1 MYRWKVTAFFVF
13 SSLFWTVSMGSA
25 GLTWFLLN
33 WALNPQKTVKREQED
48 VKEEPSDL
56 VKDEPEDNGSSSGSV
71 KVKEEEPESSL
82 LRTYPPERDDSGLGS
97 GIASAEA
104 RGVQRRRSHLAEQ
117 GD

>member
-33 WALNPQKTVKREQED
+33 WALNSQKTVKREQEE
-48 VKEEPSDL
+48 VKKEPSDL

-71 KVKEEEPESSL
+71 KKEEPESSSL
-82 LRTYPPERDDSGLGS
+82 QSCPPERDDSGLGS
-97 GIASAEA
+97 GIESAEA

-117 GD
+117 GH